1 MSSPSDRPDSE
12 LSRRMW
18 FRRDQADFARVA
30 NLSDA
35 VFAIA
40 MTLLVFTLDLGQIQD
55 EPARFVREQ
64 AANIL
69 VFVLAFALV
78 ANVWWQHHKLFA
90 MLGSIETGMIV
101 INLALLGAVALVP
114 YPTNLVGHFPSSA
127 AAVITFIALF
137 VILNLLYMLFVI
149 RAQQVRAWETP
160 LPIRFYY
167 WLVFQ
172 PIAGV
177 MVLVIAGLLALWRPL
192 LGLGVLAV
200 SIVLGPF
207 AARLSYTDED

>member
-1 MSSPSDRPDSE
+1 MSTPDRPEAQDDHG
-12 LSRRMW
+12 LS
-18 FRRDQADFARVA
+18 FRHDAPEFARVA

-64 AANIL
+64 TPNIL
-69 VFVLAFALV
+69 VFALAFALV

-114 YPTNLVGHFPSSA
+114 YPTNLVGSFPTSA

-149 RAQQVRAWETP
+149 RAQQVSAWEPP
-160 LPIRFYY
+160 LPTRFYY

-172 PIAGV
+172 PITGV
-177 MVLVIAGLLALWRPL
+177 AILVIAALLTLWRPIVGI
-192 LGLGVLAV
+192 GLLAV
-200 SIVLGPF
+200 SIVFGPF
-207 AARLSYTDED
+207 AARLSATEQS

>member
-1 MSSPSDRPDSE
+1 M
-12 LSRRMW
+12 
-18 FRRDQADFARVA
+18 A

-55 EPARFVREQ
+55 EPAQFVREQ
-64 AANIL
+64 ASNIL
-69 VFVLAFALV
+69 VFALAFALV

-114 YPTNLVGHFPSSA
+114 YPTNLVGNFPTSA
-127 AAVITFIALF
+127 AAVIPFIALF

-149 RAQQVRAWETP
+149 RAQRVRAWEP
-160 LPIRFYY
+160 QLPIRFYY

-172 PIAGV
+172 PITGV
-177 MVLVIAGLLALWRPL
+177 LVLVIAGVLTLWRPVVSL
-192 LGLGVLAV
+192 VVLAV
-200 SIVLGPF
+200 SIVFGPF
-207 AARLSYTDED
+207 AARLSYSEESS